1 VPTNRRGRDL
11 RVQATFRVQFQ
22 TLDALVMAYTG
33 NLSRGGMRLRAD
45 EPLDV
50 GSVVQVRIELP
61 DSAPAVEIPCEI
73 VDMSREATTGK
84 YTFGVKFI
92 DPDETARKRL
102 EWYIVNSNAEPGQF
116 GNTAHRC
123 RLDILIADDE
133 PLQRE
138 AAARCFLERGDSVR
152 MVGDGLSALSECLR
166 KAPDLVLSDVQMP
179 RMDGWQLLRMLR
191 GRPALRNVPVVFLT
205 SLASERDRLLGYRLG
220 IDDYVSKPHVP
231 ADLLDRA
238 DRAVVRAS
246 QLAAAGSL
254 TAHESLRGDLEQVS
268 LPSLLAFLEMERKTG
283 VLRVGPVKNAR
294 LYLLD
299 GRPIRLVSADLNAPN
314 AAGLLMALLDVTAGR
329 FEFVAESVEGPDEIH
344 MTVSGALL
352 EHARVHDEAERDS
365 QTDGNALDPEQ
376 F

>member
-1 VPTNRRGRDL
+1 MQTNRRGKDL
-11 RVQATFRVQFQ
+11 RVQATFRVQFH

-50 GSVVQVRIELP
+50 GGVVRVRIELP
-61 DSAPAVEIPCEI
+61 DGAPAVEIPCEI
-73 VDMSREATTGK
+73 VDMSREAATGK

-102 EWYIVNSNAEPGQF
+102 EWYILNSDPVPGQF
-116 GNTAHRC
+116 GGAEHRC
-123 RLDILIADDE
+123 RLDVLIADDE

-138 AAARCFLERGDSVR
+138 AVARCFQERGDSVR
-152 MVGDGLSALSECLR
+152 LVGDGLAALSECLR

-220 IDDYVSKPHVP
+220 IDDYVSKPHAP
-231 ADLLDRA
+231 ADLLERA
-238 DRAVVRAS
+238 DRAVVRAA
-246 QLAAAGSL
+246 QLAAAGPA
-254 TAHESLRGDLEQVS
+254 TTPESLRGDLEQVS

-294 LYLLD
+294 LYLLE
-299 GRPIRLVSADLNAPN
+299 GRPVRLVSPDLGASEPS
-314 AAGLLMALLDVTAGR
+314 GLLMALLDVAAGR
-329 FEFVAESVEGPDEIH
+329 FEFTAEPVEGPDEIS
-344 MTVSGALL
+344 MTVSTALL

-365 QTDGNALDPEQ
+365 SVGGAEFDPDQ

>member
-1 VPTNRRGRDL
+1 VPTNRRGKDL
-11 RVQATFRVQFQ
+11 RVQATFRVQFH

-45 EPLDV
+45 QPLDV
-50 GSVVQVRIELP
+50 GSVVRVRIELP
-61 DSAPAVEIPCEI
+61 DGAPAVEIPCEI
-73 VDMSREATTGK
+73 VGMSQEATTGK

-102 EWYIVNSNAEPGQF
+102 EWYILNSNPEPGQF

-123 RLDILIADDE
+123 RLDVVIADDE
-133 PLQRE
+133 RLQRE
-138 AAARCFLERGDSVR
+138 AVARCFLERGDTVR
-152 MVGDGLSALSECLR
+152 MVGDGLAALSECLR
-166 KAPDLVLSDVQMP
+166 TAPDLVLSDVQMP

-220 IDDYVSKPHVP
+220 VDDYVAKPHVP
-231 ADLLDRA
+231 ADLLERA
-238 DRAVVRAS
+238 DRAVVRAV
-246 QLAAAGSL
+246 QLAAADS
-254 TAHESLRGDLEQVS
+254 AASHESLRGDVEQVS

-294 LYLLD
+294 LYLLE
-299 GRPIRLVSADLNAPN
+299 GRPIRVVSADLDASNAS
-314 AAGLLMALLDVTAGR
+314 GLLMALLDVDVGR
-329 FEFVAESVEGPDEIH
+329 FEFVAEPVEGPDEIQ

-352 EHARVHDEAERDS
+352 EHARVHDEAERD
-365 QTDGNALDPEQ
+365 TWTGDDGSDPDPL
-376 F
+376 